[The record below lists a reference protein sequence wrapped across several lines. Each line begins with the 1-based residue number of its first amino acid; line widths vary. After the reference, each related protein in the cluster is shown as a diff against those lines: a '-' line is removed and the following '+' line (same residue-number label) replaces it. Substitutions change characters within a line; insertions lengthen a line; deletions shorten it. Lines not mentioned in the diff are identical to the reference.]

1 METRHQNLQS
11 TKPYPRLLHLAKDC
25 ADASDS
31 ARRQAILPAAQILTY
46 SFLRSVPYPSF
57 THASFSS
64 NKDTKQQPNEALCR
78 CRRRRPCCLSASPS
92 RSLDPPGIPTITNFR
107 TALSRT
113 KEPRRHLHFFRH
125 RSASLVPLLH
135 ITITRNDMCIYI
147 YICISLCHGRQ
158 TLYKVWSYAAQ
169 VSLFNF
175 PYRFTQSGLP
185 FLGPINPA
193 A

>member
-147 YICISLCHGRQ
+147 YMYLSLPRS
-158 TLYKVWSYAAQ
+158 TD
-169 VSLFNF
+169 
-175 PYRFTQSGLP
+175 
-185 FLGPINPA
+185 II
-193 A
+193 